1 MATRG
6 IRNCNPGNIR
16 LSNGVPFVGEV
27 PSTDKSFRQFKS
39 MVYGIRALIK
49 LLQIYYHT
57 YNLITVR
64 AIISRYAPSNENR
77 TDKYI
82 SFVCEYMHV
91 SSDTILQL
99 TVPSVLFSLVCAICE
114 YESKYH
120 PSDDILTKAYIKL

>member
-6 IRNCNPGNIR
+6 VRNFNPGNIR
-16 LSNGVPFVGEV
+16 LSNGVPFKGEV
-27 PSTDKSFRQFKS
+27 PSSDKSFRQFES
-39 MVYGIRALIK
+39 MVYGIRALMK
-49 LLQIYYHT
+49 LLQTYYHT

-82 SFVCEYMHV
+82 DFVCEYMHV
-91 SSDTILQL
+91 GSDSVLQL
-99 TVPSVLFSLVCAICE
+99 TVPSVLFSLVSAICE

-120 PSDDILTKAYIKL
+120 PSDIILTQAYLKL